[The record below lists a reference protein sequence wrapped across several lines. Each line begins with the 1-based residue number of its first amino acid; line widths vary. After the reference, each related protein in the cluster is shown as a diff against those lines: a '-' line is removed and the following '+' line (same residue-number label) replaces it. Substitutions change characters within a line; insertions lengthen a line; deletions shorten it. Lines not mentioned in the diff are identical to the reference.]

1 VRNLTTDEFQS
12 ILSQIS
18 NLTITEVASQLE
30 ALGLKKSGSPDG
42 RFLHFRDAAMRV
54 RARIDPPNTIILYDH
69 LHLYNEA
76 GESLNARLEVVER
89 QSLEAHIKIGL

>member
-1 VRNLTTDEFQS
+1 
-12 ILSQIS
+12 
-18 NLTITEVASQLE
+18 
-30 ALGLKKSGSPDG
+30 
-42 RFLHFRDAAMRV
+42 MRV
-54 RARIDPPNTIILYDH
+54 RARIDPSNTIICYDH